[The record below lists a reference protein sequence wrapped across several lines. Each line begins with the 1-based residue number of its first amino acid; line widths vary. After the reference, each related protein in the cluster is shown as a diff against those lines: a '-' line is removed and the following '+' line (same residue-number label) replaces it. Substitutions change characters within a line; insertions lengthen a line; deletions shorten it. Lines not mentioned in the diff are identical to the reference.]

1 MSLSEEE
8 QAVYVIVAGCGS
20 LGAELARTLAE
31 EGQDVV
37 VIDRDRAAF
46 ERLGPAFD
54 GITVAGTA
62 IDADVLRQAG
72 ADRADALAAV
82 TGSDQVNLMVGQV
95 AVRLFSLPRVV
106 IRVSDPQ
113 LEEMYR
119 GLGFVTVRPGKSAVI
134 QVRSLLG
141 AGDLVHLMALGAGE
155 VELVQF
161 QIRPSLAGEALE
173 RLSIPGKCQPAGVV
187 RGGKILLPGPELRLE
202 QGDSVLALIRLD
214 ARAALSAW
222 VREEE

>member
-1 MSLSEEE
+1 M
-8 QAVYVIVAGCGS
+8 YVIVAGCGS

-95 AVRLFSLPRVV
+95 VARLFGLPRVV

-113 LEEMYR
+113 LEEIYR
-119 GLGFVTVRPGKSAVI
+119 GLGFVTVRPGKSAVT

-141 AGDLVHLMALGAGE
+141 SGDLVHLLALGAGE
-155 VELVQF
+155 AELVQF
-161 QIRPSLAGEALE
+161 RIRPSLAGESLE
-173 RLSIPGKCQPAGVV
+173 QLTIPGKCQPAAVV
-187 RGGKILLPGPELRLE
+187 RGGRVLVRSSDVRLE
-202 QGDSVLALIRLD
+202 QGDSVLAVIRLD
-214 ARAALSAW
+214 ARPALTAW
-222 VREEE
+222 VHEEQ